1 MVDIKKLIAAINPEV
16 FCDDSYDEKGK
27 KLKDV
32 VKEIVKKEGYLKAA
46 EKAKLKD
53 SGYLDVFYAVATT
66 NAFKLPGIK
75 SPVESHKLI
84 YDASTQSLE
93 PIYFWIVDFVNEE
106 FGESEKLVDNFLS
119 SPGSAHFSEMSQRAT
134 ILHDKAMNIFGT
146 VNNVIRSVLNII
158 YDLKEFKIRLE
169 HYMQYREGSA
179 TDKRAALLALKQIWL
194 DQVDFKRGNSAIK
207 VMAQNFE
214 FVTLIDAFM
223 STDSLDDVTKGPEK
237 GGLDLNERV
246 RRILQQRIS
255 EFFFWIDQSE
265 RELKKRYEIEK
276 IYLKSQVNS
285 VRLYSRWLKPYL
297 EAAKQLEQNTSLNSS
312 NLVNAFN
319 TTLFKLVL
327 MAKARYDPKEDIDK
341 GELPRIFKRLKF
353 RNYIPFTI
361 VEFSFRSI
369 PESSDQRRGYGFR
382 GRVEVEFTS
391 FALNE
396 DEIKILREEIGKD
409 DFNEVYK
416 FIESST
422 NESLD
427 KINEDLEE
435 FLDEKKEE
443 KEEREKNG
451 GSDSNPFSALFSFFK
466 SEEKKKEEE
475 KDKGVKKDSDY
486 EKVIR
491 SQAILLSRL
500 KCRKLYDEFKK
511 SYGMPAFL
519 PSQNY

>member
-16 FCDDSYDEKGK
+16 FCDDSYDDRGR

-32 VKEIVKKEGYLKAA
+32 VKEIANKDGYLKAA

-53 SGYLDVFYAVATT
+53 SGYLDVIYTQATT

-75 SPVESHKLI
+75 SPIESHKLV
-84 YDASTQSLE
+84 YDASAQSLE
-93 PIYFWIVDFVNEE
+93 QVYFWIVDFVNEE
-106 FGESEKLVDNFLS
+106 FGDSEKLVDNFLS
-119 SPGSAHFSEMSQRAT
+119 SPGSGHFSEMNQRAT

-146 VNNVIRSVLNII
+146 VNGVIRSVLNII
-158 YDLKEFKIRLE
+158 YDLKEFKVRLE
-169 HYMQYREGSA
+169 HYRQYREGTSA
-179 TDKRAALLALKQIWL
+179 EKRAALLALKQIWL

-207 VMAQNFE
+207 VMAQQFE

-223 STDSLDDVTKGPEK
+223 AADSLDDVTRPPEK

-265 RELKKRYEIEK
+265 KELKKRYDIEK

-285 VRLYSRWLKPYL
+285 IRLYSRWLKPYL
-297 EAAKQLEQNTSLNSS
+297 EAAKNLEQNTALSSS

-319 TTLFKLVL
+319 TTIFKLVL
-327 MAKARYDPKEDIDK
+327 MAKAKYDPKDDIDK
-341 GELPRIFKRLKF
+341 GELPRIFKKMKF
-353 RNYIPFTI
+353 RNYVPFTI
-361 VEFSFRSI
+361 IEFSFRSI
-369 PESSDQRRGYGFR
+369 PEIADQRRGYGFR

-391 FALNE
+391 FVLND
-396 DEIKILREEIGKD
+396 DELKVLRNEIGKD

-416 FIESST
+416 FIENST
-422 NESLD
+422 SQSLD

-435 FLDEKKEE
+435 FLDEKKTDNKE
-443 KEEREKNG
+443 KEKN
-451 GSDSNPFSALFSFFK
+451 SDGNDNPFSAIFSFFK
-466 SEEKKKEEE
+466 REENKKGQ
-475 KDKGVKKDSDY
+475 DFSKGIQKDSDY

-511 SYGMPAFL
+511 SYGMPAF
-519 PSQNY
+519 PPTQNY